1 MAEGFSRVG
10 GEVMVVERG
19 DSILDTT
26 DSMHDMTTDSLES
39 FSVGFGRGVTFSDEE
54 MVVEGEGRDE
64 VTLSP
69 ELVGMPVGIRGASG
83 VGRGDG
89 GWIEWGVGSR
99 RRVGKREGSRGRLGE
114 RTRRGA
120 EGSFWEREGY
130 RGRLGG
136 GAKEGWGSGRRAEGG
151 WGSGRCT
158 EGGWGSGRRAEGGW
172 GSGRGTE
179 EGWGSGRGEEGC
191 WGSGR
196 VPRVDGRRRVCNVQ
210 RGKGELF
217 VVGKERGGMECV
229 GPPNGEHRVPHDGQT
244 RAMVRETRH
253 GVLAM

>member
-1 MAEGFSRVG
+1 
-10 GEVMVVERG
+10 
-19 DSILDTT
+19 
-26 DSMHDMTTDSLES
+26 
-39 FSVGFGRGVTFSDEE
+39 
-54 MVVEGEGRDE
+54 
-64 VTLSP
+64 
-69 ELVGMPVGIRGASG
+69 MPVGIRGASG

-89 GWIEWGVGSR
+89 GVDRMGSWEQKESGEAGGEQREVGGADQKGCR
-99 RRVGKREGSRGRLGE
+99 GKLG
-114 RTRRGA
+114 
-120 EGSFWEREGY
+120 EREGY

-229 GPPNGEHRVPHDGQT
+229 GPPNGEHRVLHDGQT